1 MKRLI
6 VVFCIVAISIVTV
19 CLLVYVNPSYSMNE
33 LSEKLE
39 FCYDEIESVTDEH
52 NLENNVRITDETT
65 YLKSFIIKINDK
77 SQINIEFSTNASE
90 TQDGR
95 GMFSLS
101 YTVSDYSEENSFDIL
116 LFEDLVNS
124 ISKKQITTE
133 FLTDFLTSPEEKY
146 SVEKY
151 GGSTGDYAV
160 EKLHALN
167 FFEDWFIGFELTY
180 DNHAELWFSGYIK

>member
-6 VVFCIVAISIVTV
+6 AIFAIVAISIVTV

>member
-6 VVFCIVAISIVTV
+6 AIFAIVAISIVTV
-19 CLLVYVNPSYSMNE
+19 CLLVYVNPSYSMNA

-39 FCYDEIESVTDEH
+39 FCYDEIESVTDEY